1 MDVNRIEQSAR
12 EAAMLL
18 KAISN
23 PQRLLIL
30 CHLAEGEKSVGQIEA
45 QMQIAQPRLSQQLAR
60 LRRDGLVRAR
70 RDSRTIYY
78 ALGDRRARQLIAHL
92 YDLFCAA
99 PAEPAGRDPA
109 RDAEGL
115 EPALP
120 GRPGRGYGE
129 RRSGQSKRG
138 A

>member
-1 MDVNRIEQSAR
+1 MDVNRIERSAQ
-12 EAAMLL
+12 EAAKLL

-45 QMQIAQPRLSQQLAR
+45 QMHIAQPRLSQQLAR

-92 YDLFCAA
+92 YELFCAA
-99 PAEPAGRDPA
+99 APAELPASHAAREAEPAEPP
-109 RDAEGL
+109 
-115 EPALP
+115 
-120 GRPGRGYGE
+120 RPH
-129 RRSGQSKRG
+129 
-138 A
+138 